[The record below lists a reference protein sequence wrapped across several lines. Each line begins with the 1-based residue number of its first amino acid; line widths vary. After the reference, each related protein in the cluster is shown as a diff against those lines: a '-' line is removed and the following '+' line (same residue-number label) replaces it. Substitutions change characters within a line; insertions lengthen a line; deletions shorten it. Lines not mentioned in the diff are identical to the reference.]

1 MARMRRRGNS
11 RARHGVVGVAGAAAT
26 IGVLVLAGG
35 GVAHAQDQPP
45 DLEGP
50 CTAQATLS
58 NGVVVDPARSSGVY
72 VVPIEGSAQYSGS
85 VNADVVVPRAISG
98 KVTIVSPPGFPAIT
112 VSDSWVW
119 NSPSSVSLSSTGSVS
134 WKLPKWLP
142 RGVPITVEG
151 VHRDAGLTCRGS
163 VTIELEGSAF
173 DSPLT
178 YAAIAGTA
186 VTGLGVAAAGI
197 ASARAAAAAAG
208 ASSGAGVAAGAAP
221 PPPPAPP
228 PPTSVAPP
236 PPPSTPPP
244 PPPGGSSVG
253 GA

>member
-1 MARMRRRGNS
+1 
-11 RARHGVVGVAGAAAT
+11 VGATVAAAAL
-26 IGVLVLAGG
+26 VLVGG
-35 GVAHAQDQPP
+35 GVAQAQDQPP

-50 CTAQATLS
+50 CSAEAVLS

-72 VVPIEGSAQYSGS
+72 VVPIEGSAQYTGS
-85 VNADVVVPRAISG
+85 IDADVVVPRPISG
-98 KVTIVSPPGFPAIT
+98 EVTIVSPPGFPAIT
-112 VSDSWVW
+112 VSDAWVW
-119 NSPSSVSLSSTGSVS
+119 DSPASVSLSSTGSVS

-151 VHRDAGLTCRGS
+151 IHRDAGLTCRGS

-186 VTGLGVAAAGI
+186 VTGLGVAAAGV
-197 ASARAAAAAAG
+197 ASARAAAAAAAAAGSSG
-208 ASSGAGVAAGAAP
+208 AGSATGAGVAAGAAP
-221 PPPPAPP
+221 PPPPPPSVVP
-228 PPTSVAPP
+228 PPTPP
-236 PPPSTPPP
+236 PTPP
-244 PPPGGSSVG
+244 PPPGGPFTG